1 MKNKKVVYA
10 TMGGDLFHRG
20 HLELIKKAK
29 KLGDF
34 LIIGLHP
41 DDVIKR
47 YKREPL
53 IPFEDRKKII
63 ESIREV
69 DKVVEDCMDL
79 REPTM
84 FDNLK
89 KYKVSIAVHGDDWL
103 PPLYKKAEEQKLC
116 RVVQVECYPYIT
128 TTKLLQEIRRTK
140 RLNYLLEKKKKLV
153 IVSAG
158 DAITAKLIEEAEFD
172 GIWVSG
178 FEASAR
184 LGLADN
190 GCITMTEMLNAAKTI
205 VDATSLPV
213 LVDVDNGYG
222 GLHNFIRTVK
232 EFEKIGCSGIC
243 VEDNIFPKIN
253 SLWGGKIPLL
263 SMEEHGAKIRVGKDA
278 QKTKDFVI
286 VARTEAL
293 IRGYGMAEAI
303 KRAEHYVKSGADM
316 VLTHSRESTGKEALE
331 IPKYWKSKI
340 PLVIVPTKF
349 PQLTNKQLFNAG
361 FSVIVLAN
369 QTERVKI
376 KAIRESLKIIKKHDS
391 VYPVEKEL
399 SATLDDMRDLTPI
412 REVEEIDR
420 RYGTR

>member
-1 MKNKKVVYA
+1 MTDKKIVYA
-10 TMGGDLFHRG
+10 TMVGDLFHRG
-20 HLELIKKAK
+20 HLEFIKKAK
-29 KLGDF
+29 KLGDL

-41 DDVIKR
+41 DDVVKR
-47 YKREPL
+47 YKREPV

-69 DKVVEDCMDL
+69 DKVVEDCMDF
-79 REPTM
+79 RKPTM

-89 KYKVSIAVHGDDWL
+89 KYKVSVAVHGDDWL
-103 PPLYKKAEEQKLC
+103 PPLYEKAEEQKLC
-116 RVVQVECYPYIT
+116 KVVRVECYPYIT
-128 TTKLLQEIRRTK
+128 TTRLLQEIRKTK
-140 RLNYLLEKKKKLV
+140 KLNYLLEKKKRLV

-158 DAITAKLIEEAEFD
+158 DAVTAKLIEEAGFD

-190 GCITMTEMLNAAKTI
+190 GCITMTEMLNTSKTI
-205 VDATSLPV
+205 VDTTTLPV
-213 LVDVDNGYG
+213 IVDVDNGYG

-232 EFEKIGCSGIC
+232 EFEKIGCSGVS

-253 SLWGGKIPLL
+253 SLWGGKVPLL
-263 SMEEHGAKIRVGKDA
+263 SMEEHGAKIRAGKDT
-278 QKTKDFVI
+278 QRTKDFVI
-286 VARTEAL
+286 IARTEAL

-316 VLTHSRESTGKEALE
+316 VLIHSRESTGEEALE

-349 PQLTNKQLFNAG
+349 PQLTNRQLFDAG
-361 FSVIVLAN
+361 FSMIVLAN

-376 KAIRESLKIIKKHDS
+376 RSVRESLKTIKKYDC
-391 VYPVEKEL
+391 VYPIEKEL

-412 REVEEIDR
+412 REAEEIDR
-420 RYGTR
+420 RYETR

>member
-1 MKNKKVVYA
+1 MKDKKIVYA
-10 TMGGDLFHRG
+10 TMTGDLFHRG
-20 HLELIKKAK
+20 HLEFIKKAK

-41 DDVIKR
+41 DDVVRR
-47 YKREPL
+47 YKRGPI

-69 DKVVEDCMDL
+69 GKVVEDCMDF
-79 REPTM
+79 RKPTM

-116 RVVQVECYPYIT
+116 KVVQVECYPYIT

-140 RLNYLLEKKKKLV
+140 RLNYLLKEEKKLV
-153 IVSAG
+153 IVSSG
-158 DAITAKLIEEAEFD
+158 DAITAKLIEEAGFN

-190 GCITMTEMLNAAKTI
+190 GCITMTEILNTTKTI
-205 VDATSLPV
+205 VDATNLPV

-232 EFEKIGCSGIC
+232 EFEKIGCSGVC
-243 VEDNIFPKIN
+243 VEDNIFPKTN

-263 SMEEHGAKIRVGKDA
+263 SMEEHGQKIRAGKDA

-286 VARTEAL
+286 IARTEAL
-293 IRGYGMAEAI
+293 IRSYGMAEAI
-303 KRAEHYVKSGADM
+303 KRAEYYAKSGADM
-316 VLTHSRESTGKEALE
+316 VLIHSRESTGKEALE
-331 IPKYWKSKI
+331 IPRHWKLNT

-349 PQLTNKQLFNAG
+349 PQITNKQLFNAG
-361 FSVIVLAN
+361 FSVVVLAN

-376 KAIRESLKIIKKHDS
+376 KAIREALKIIKNYDCIN
-391 VYPVEKEL
+391 PIEKEL

-412 REVEEIDR
+412 KEVEEIDQ

>member
-1 MKNKKVVYA
+1 MV
-10 TMGGDLFHRG
+10 GDLFHRG
-20 HLELIKKAK
+20 HLEFIKKAK

-41 DDVIKR
+41 DDVVRR
-47 YKREPL
+47 YKRGPI

-69 DKVVEDCMDL
+69 GKVVEDCMDFGK
-79 REPTM
+79 PTM

-89 KYKVSIAVHGDDWL
+89 KYKVSMAVHGDDWL

-116 RVVQVECYPYIT
+116 KVVQVECYPYIT

-140 RLNYLLEKKKKLV
+140 RLNYLLEEKKKLV

-158 DAITAKLIEEAEFD
+158 DSITAKLIEEAEFD

-190 GCITMTEMLNAAKTI
+190 GCITMTEMLNVAKTM
-205 VDATSLPV
+205 VDASNLPV

-232 EFEKIGCSGIC
+232 EFETIGCSGVC

-263 SMEEHGAKIRVGKDA
+263 SMEEHGAKIRAGKDA

-286 VARTEAL
+286 IARTEAL
-293 IRGYGMAEAI
+293 IRSYGMAEAI
-303 KRAEHYVKSGADM
+303 KRADYYAKSGADM
-316 VLTHSRESTGKEALE
+316 VLIHSRESTGKEAFE
-331 IPKYWKSKI
+331 IPRHWKLNT

-349 PQLTNKQLFNAG
+349 PQITNKQLFDTG
-361 FSVIVLAN
+361 FSVVVLAN

-376 KAIRESLKIIKKHDS
+376 KAIREALKIIKNYDCIN
-391 VYPVEKEL
+391 PIEKEL

-412 REVEEIDR
+412 KEVEEIDR
-420 RYGTR
+420 RYITK

>member
-1 MKNKKVVYA
+1 MKEKKIVYA
-10 TMGGDLFHRG
+10 TMAGDSFHRG
-20 HLELIKKAK
+20 HLEFIKKARK
-29 KLGDF
+29 FGDF

-47 YKREPL
+47 YKREPI
-53 IPFEDRKKII
+53 IPFEDRKEII

-69 DKVVEDCMDL
+69 DKVVEDCMDF

-89 KYKVSIAVHGDDWL
+89 KYNVSIAVHGDDWL
-103 PPLYKKAEEQKLC
+103 PPLYQKAKEQKLC
-116 RVVQVECYPYIT
+116 KVVQVKCHPYIT
-128 TTKLLQEIRRTK
+128 TTKLLEEIRRTK
-140 RLNYLLEKKKKLV
+140 RLRYLLKEKKRLV

-172 GIWVSG
+172 GIWISG

-190 GCITMTEMLNAAKTI
+190 GCITMTEMLNTAKTV
-205 VDATSLPV
+205 VDATTLPV
-213 LVDVDNGYG
+213 IVDVDNGYG

-243 VEDNIFPKIN
+243 VEDNIFPKQN
-253 SLWGGKIPLL
+253 SLWGGKVPLL
-263 SMEEHGAKIRVGKDA
+263 SMEEHGAKIRAGKDT
-278 QKTKDFVI
+278 QKTKDFTI
-286 VARTEAL
+286 IARTEAL

-303 KRAEHYVKSGADM
+303 KRAKHYVECGTDM
-316 VLTHSRESTGKEALE
+316 VLIHSRESTGKEALE

-349 PQLTNKQLFNAG
+349 PQITNKQLFEAG
-361 FSVIVLAN
+361 FSMIILAN

-376 KAIRESLKIIKKHDS
+376 KSIRESLKTIKKHGC
-391 VYPVEKEL
+391 VYPIEKEL

-420 RYGTR
+420 RYKI